1 VLPARK
7 RKIPV
12 AIANREKLKKITVRV
27 PADLLAAAQ
36 KETGAGITETVA
48 KDWKS
53 CAARLSLTS
62 RSTRSEMIDADYLG
76 MT

>member
-36 KETGAGITETVA
+36 KETGAGITETVRQGLE
-48 KDWKS
+48 KLRGKVKFD
-53 CAARLSLTS
+53 LSLDQI
-62 RSTRSEMIDADYLG
+62 RNDRR
-76 MT
+76 